1 MKKIVFGIAGLL
13 LIVFIVFL
21 LLGKKNN
28 NDNMISIFSKVFN
41 SEKKENKV
49 KEKDELIKKIGSNKL
64 VFLVLGL
71 DYNWV
76 EGHKPTSKGARSD
89 TIILVVTDLY
99 NQEVRLMSIPRD
111 LRVYYDD
118 QGYYDKINAAIVI
131 GGPQLTKKI
140 ISNLLSVHIDYVFV
154 IKQQAIKNIVDS
166 IGGVYIDVEK
176 DMSYEDKWGNLKI
189 DLKKG
194 RQLLNGDQVI
204 GYMRFRMDEE
214 GDLGRIR
221 RQNQAIIE
229 IMNQLPSKINSSN
242 ILKILESVLPYIQT
256 DLTKEKI
263 MLLVNFMSNF
273 SFSYRSY
280 KLPVNAIEIEG
291 VSYVELVDYK
301 DVVNAWYKGYQKLAI
316 LNACQEDNNS
326 KIFDTYIKGSKFYL
340 NSSDYLDDYIEYTVI
355 LQKGEE
361 KNSLY
366 YRLPFGKAMTLK
378 EFIYNRYIYTAS
390 QIYLKKNYLYENEI
404 KKIRDNFINNDV
416 VLILGEDS
424 VGK

>member
-1 MKKIVFGIAGLL
+1 MRKIVFGIAGIL
-13 LIVFIVFL
+13 LIAFIAFWF
-21 LLGKKNN
+21 LGKKNN
-28 NDNMISIFSKVFN
+28 NGNVVNIFSGVFN
-41 SEKKENKV
+41 NGKIEENAKK
-49 KEKDELIKKIGSNKL
+49 KDELIKKIGSDKL

-89 TIILVVTDLY
+89 TIILVVMDLY

-111 LRVYYDD
+111 LRVYYED

-154 IKQQAIKNIVDS
+154 IKQQAIKNIVDAV
-166 IGGVYIDVEK
+166 GGVYIDVEK
-176 DMSYEDKWGNLKI
+176 DMYYEDKWGNLKI

-263 MLLVNFMSNF
+263 MLLVDFMSNF

-280 KLPVNAIEIEG
+280 KLPVNPIEIEG
-291 VSYVELVDYK
+291 VSYVELGDYK
-301 DVVNAWYKGYQKLAI
+301 DVVTAWYKGYQKLAI
-316 LNACQEDNNS
+316 LNACHEDNNLRV
-326 KIFDTYIKGSKFYL
+326 FDTYIRGSKFYL
-340 NSSDYLDDYIEYTVI
+340 NSNDYLDDYIEYSII
-355 LQKGEE
+355 LQKSEE
-361 KNSLY
+361 KSSLY

-378 EFIYNRYIYTAS
+378 EFIFNRYIYTAS
-390 QIYLKKNYLYENEI
+390 QIYLKKSYLYENEI
-404 KKIRDNFINNDV
+404 KKIKDNFMNNDV

>member
-1 MKKIVFGIAGLL
+1 MRKIVFGIAGIL
-13 LIVFIVFL
+13 LIAFIAFWF
-21 LLGKKNN
+21 LGKKNN
-28 NDNMISIFSKVFN
+28 NGNVVNIFSGVFN
-41 SEKKENKV
+41 NEKIEENAK
-49 KEKDELIKKIGSNKL
+49 KKDELIKKIGSDKL

-89 TIILVVTDLY
+89 TIILVVMDLY

-111 LRVYYDD
+111 LRVYYED

-176 DMSYEDKWGNLKI
+176 DMYYEDKWGNLKI

-263 MLLVNFMSNF
+263 MLLVDFMSNF

-280 KLPVNAIEIEG
+280 KLPVNPIEVEG
-291 VSYVELVDYK
+291 VSYVELGDYK
-301 DVVNAWYKGYQKLAI
+301 DVVTAWYKGYKKLAI
-316 LNACQEDNNS
+316 LNACHEDNNLR
-326 KIFDTYIKGSKFYL
+326 IFNTYIRGSKFYL
-340 NSSDYLDDYIEYTVI
+340 NSNDYLDDYIEYSII
-355 LQKGEE
+355 LQKSEE
-361 KNSLY
+361 KSSLY

-378 EFIYNRYIYTAS
+378 EFIFNRYIYTAS
-390 QIYLKKNYLYENEI
+390 QIYLKKSYLYENEI
-404 KKIRDNFINNDV
+404 KKIKDNFMNNDV